1 MYIEKRKSTTCHG
14 RNGTPQI
21 VIEKDDQVV
30 VEVDVGMAPSTDSL
44 HLFKGLLFIWTVEQ
58 LLLQRSFSLSMIAS
72 LLISPCGP
80 VDRATVWRPTSIL
93 TPPLCNSS
101 GHKTGRRQNFQILY
115 TYLHITNNNI
125 KQLNI
130 NYTITYF
137 INKVQINVANLTG
150 INT

>member
-125 KQLNI
+125 KQLNYI
-130 NYTITYF
+130 FY
-137 INKVQINVANLTG
+137 Q
-150 INT
+150 